1 MKTVWIRRH
10 FELPVGL
17 SEKSE
22 KRMNAVEEL
31 GYVFKY
37 EPVGDNETAVFCV
50 RNAGSTWDTVVYKV
64 VSAPGIGNALQLV
77 INEAYEI
84 LYGEEN
90 DQES

>member
-37 EPVGDNETAVFCV
+37 EPIGDNTTAVFCA
-50 RNAGSTWDTVVYKV
+50 RNAGSTWDTLVYKV
-64 VSAPGIGNALQLV
+64 VSAPGMGNALDLV
-77 INEAYEI
+77 VDKAYEI
-84 LYGEEN
+84 LYGDEN